1 MPTMDRYLTI
11 FLTHMHL
18 FFGLSILL
26 LAEQAPSPSSSG
38 HQPNGVQQPPS
49 VMLAIP
55 WDEKTD
61 IAGWWMS
68 EKLDGV
74 RGYWTGK
81 KLVSR
86 SGIPFHVPTWFTEN
100 FPSTPLDGE
109 LWLGRQRF
117 SELVSIVRRNNA
129 DDQWKDVRYFI
140 FDVPELEMTFE
151 KRLEFARNW
160 FRKHPSRYAEVLKQE
175 VCENADSLRKKLTE
189 IELLGGE
196 GIMLRRPHS
205 RYTSGRSS
213 DLLKVKSYADMEATV
228 IRHLPGSG
236 RNKGR
241 LGSLLVELTNGIQ
254 FAIGTGFSDQERDAP
269 PPIGSVVTFKYY
281 GFNKSGVPRFASF
294 LRIREEL

>member
-1 MPTMDRYLTI
+1 MDSYPIVSLIHLYLFLGLCAFPFAAPPT
-11 FLTHMHL
+11 
-18 FFGLSILL
+18 
-26 LAEQAPSPSSSG
+26 SPSLFA
-38 HQPNGVQQPPS
+38 QPHDVRQPPT
-49 VMLAIP
+49 VMLATP
-55 WDEKTD
+55 WDQNRD
-61 IAGWWMS
+61 ITGWWMS

-81 KLVSR
+81 ELVSR
-86 SGIPFHVPTWFTEN
+86 SGIPFRTPKWFTEN

-117 SELVSIVRRNNA
+117 SELVSVLRKNNTDA
-129 DDQWKDVRYFI
+129 QWKSIQYFI
-140 FDVPELEMTFE
+140 FDVPNLEMTFE
-151 KRLEFARNW
+151 NRLEFARSW
-160 FRKHPSRYAEVLKQE
+160 FREHPNAYAQVLRQE
-175 VCENADSLRKKLTE
+175 VCENGDHLRKRLAE
-189 IELLGGE
+189 IEHLGGE

-205 RYTSGRSS
+205 RYTSGRST

-241 LGSLLVELTNGIQ
+241 LGSLLVELANGVQ
-254 FAIGTGFSDQERDAP
+254 FAIGTGFSDQERESP